1 MYVQGIKYKVKKPM
15 ATNSKFFNAASMLVL
30 AKVTAVPII
39 AAIPVSII
47 GNAQASVVQSIEIH
61 GNSLVDAK
69 TIQDNI
75 SIKAGKTFESS
86 DINAAV
92 KQLFGLGLFY
102 DVKINQVGNKLI
114 VTVKEYEIINQVL
127 FQGNRALKE
136 PDLKRFITLKPNTA
150 FSAAKLSADIKTIKD
165 AYRTVGRSNISVSA
179 QTINLG
185 KGRVNVI
192 FKIVE
197 GQRTKIKNIVFEGN
211 KAFGNRRLHD
221 VISTK
226 SSGIFSLLMR
236 GDVYT
241 EERLAADEQ
250 ALRLFYYN
258 RGYADFRVVS
268 SKALFDEMSNSYEI
282 YFVLDEGAHYKIG
295 NVGVE
300 SDIDGI
306 DTKSMTS
313 MLKTRPGDV
322 YSAERIER
330 SVAIIN
336 DKVADSGY
344 AFAKVDPRGNR
355 DFQNRTISILYN
367 IEQGPRVYIQR
378 IDIRGNEKT
387 RDNVIRREIDLNE
400 GDAYNQTLV
409 RRAQRRLESLGFFKA
424 VNISMVPTG
433 ESDQV
438 TLVIDV
444 VETPTGDFSFSGG
457 YTTGGN
463 SPGMSLEASVTER
476 NLGGYGQYARL
487 GLGAGQGN
495 SRNYNLSFVEPYFLG
510 YRLSSGVDI
519 FRSTSRVDKAYD
531 SQQTGG
537 SLRFG
542 VSINEEISASLAYSY
557 VQEEYNFGSN
567 YDLTDDAVI
576 EELYDKYS
584 GAIVQAAKNS
594 PWRRSSVILGLTY
607 NSVDNMRNPHDGL
620 YIHALQEYAGL
631 GGNAKFL
638 KTTGKAIMYKT
649 LSDEMDLVGL
659 LSIGAGYMHEIGKD
673 GVRIFDMFK
682 SNTDIIRGFRYNG
695 IGPRQISNTGEV
707 SFLGGTTYMN
717 ATAEAQFPI
726 PLIPDSLGF
735 RGAVFAD
742 AATLYGNNYKPVLQN
757 EKPVTDR
764 GSAWRTSAGVSLMW
778 ESPFGPLRVDYA
790 WPITKQNGDQVQ
802 NLNFGISTKF

>member
-1 MYVQGIKYKVKKPM
+1 M
-15 ATNSKFFNAASMLVL
+15 AMNSKFFNAASMLVL
-30 AKVTAVPII
+30 IRVTVIPVI
-39 AAIPVSII
+39 AAVPVSII

-61 GNSLVDAK
+61 GNNLVDAE
-69 TIQDNI
+69 TIQGNI

-136 PDLKRFITLKPNTA
+136 PDLKRFIALKPNAT

-211 KAFGNRRLHD
+211 KAFGSRRLHD

-258 RGYADFRVVS
+258 RGYADFRIVS
-268 SKALFDEMSNSYEI
+268 SKALFDEVNNSYEI
-282 YFVLDEGAHYKIG
+282 YFVLDEGARYKIG

-322 YSAERIER
+322 YSAELIER

-336 DKVADSGY
+336 NKVADSGY

-355 DFQNRTISILYN
+355 DFQNHTISILYN

-409 RRAQRRLESLGFFKA
+409 RRAQRRLENLGFFKT
-424 VNISMVPTG
+424 VNISMVPTS

-476 NLGGYGQYARL
+476 NLGGYGQYVRL

-510 YRLSSGVDI
+510 YRLSSGIDI

-594 PWRRSSVILGLTY
+594 PWKRSSVIWGLTY

-620 YIHALQEYAGL
+620 YIRALQEYAGL

-638 KTTGKAIMYKT
+638 KTTGKAMMYKT

-659 LSIGAGYMHEIGKD
+659 LSVGAGYIHEISKD

-757 EKPVTDR
+757 EKPVTDL